1 MRLVGASDTLDMPL
15 GRLEVYMSGKWGT
28 VCSVSKGAAES
39 VCHQLGYHLALISDT
54 VANLSNLG

>member
-39 VCHQLGYHLALISDT
+39 VCHQLGYQVVSASDT
-54 VANLSNLG
+54 VTNLG